1 MDPEAHREDV
11 VRRLLARGLSPAAL
25 RAMLPG
31 WDELITRVVEATERN
46 LDAQPDRPSEPR
58 DDPEAS
64 DTPGEPTS
72 PDGPA

>member
-11 VRRLLARGLSPAAL
+11 VRRLLARGLSPPAL

-46 LDAQPDRPSEPR
+46 LAPHPDRPSEPR

-64 DTPGEPTS
+64 DTPSEPTS
-72 PDGPA
+72 PDGPT